1 MKFGANVV
9 MKNKPSITVFLPC
22 YNDAGTIASM
32 IIMAFCVLRQLSDDY
47 EVIVVNDDSHDH
59 SQEILEELRSKY
71 PKLRIIRHEEN
82 KGYGGAL
89 KSGFANASKDFVF
102 YTDGDA
108 QYNVKEIVSLVSA
121 MDNDVDMVNGYK
133 ITRSDPLLRIIIG
146 RLYHLIVKIAF
157 GIRLKDID
165 CDFRLMRKSV
175 LDKVKLESNTG
186 VICVELIK
194 KIQSAGFRI
203 KQVPVHHYHRAYGK
217 SQFFNLRRLFKIPIN
232 LCRLWWKLVILKER

>member
-9 MKNKPSITVFLPC
+9 MKNKPSITVFFPC

-32 IIMAFCVLRQLSDDY
+32 IIMTFCVLRQLSDDY

-121 MDNDVDMVNGYK
+121 MDRDVDMVNGYK

-146 RLYHLIVKIAF
+146 RLYHWIVKIAF

-217 SQFFNLRRLFKIPIN
+217 
-232 LCRLWWKLVILKER
+232 